1 MLKVN
6 SMNIYGVSRIED
18 REVAHFN
25 ASLDSASGNFVVT
38 KNVTDRARYL
48 AHKSECDAD
57 FDAFEAHAVELSQND
72 GEE

>member
-18 REVAHFN
+18 RDVAHFN
-25 ASLDSASGNFVVT
+25 VSLDAASGNFVVT

-48 AHKSECDAD
+48 AHKTECDED
-57 FDAFEAHAVELSQND
+57 FSAFEEHAVELSQNG